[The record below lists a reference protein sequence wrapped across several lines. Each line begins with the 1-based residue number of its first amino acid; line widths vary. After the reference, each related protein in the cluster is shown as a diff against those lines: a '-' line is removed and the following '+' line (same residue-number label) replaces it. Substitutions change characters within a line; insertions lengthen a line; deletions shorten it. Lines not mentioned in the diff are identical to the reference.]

1 MKISDMDAIIK
12 VVQLKGLSAAADAL
26 FVSQPALSQ
35 LIRRVESELGIT
47 LFVRQQ
53 GRAFELTQDGKR
65 FLDMAEQVTHIYQDY
80 LLSLKSDAH
89 VLRIGI
95 SAHFGHRIVQAV
107 FNSDP
112 ELSRIGYSFSEIVSG
127 TKREQALLDRE
138 IDVAIVRTP
147 IVTPGILHKVVYH
160 EGLGIW
166 LRNGSPAESQAV
178 YVPGHRYRVLPIS
191 ALNGEPLA
199 LPSPD
204 SRMHQSIDR
213 MLTLHQI
220 HPASVQSFRNMSY
233 ILMMVEQGVYSTISY
248 YPKEAQNTDRFF
260 IMDPCDVTYDLAAA
274 YRPGTKHLPA
284 IEKLCRMLSIYFQR
298 MNK

>member
-1 MKISDMDAIIK
+1 M
-12 VVQLKGLSAAADAL
+12 
-26 FVSQPALSQ
+26 
-35 LIRRVESELGIT
+35 
-47 LFVRQQ
+47 
-53 GRAFELTQDGKR
+53 
-65 FLDMAEQVTHIYQDY
+65 
-80 LLSLKSDAH
+80 
-89 VLRIGI
+89 
-95 SAHFGHRIVQAV
+95 
-107 FNSDP
+107 
-112 ELSRIGYSFSEIVSG
+112 
-127 TKREQALLDRE
+127 
-138 IDVAIVRTP
+138 
-147 IVTPGILHKVVYH
+147 
-160 EGLGIW
+160 
-166 LRNGSPAESQAV
+166 
-178 YVPGHRYRVLPIS
+178 
-191 ALNGEPLA
+191 NGEPLA

-204 SRMHQSIDR
+204 SRMHQSIER